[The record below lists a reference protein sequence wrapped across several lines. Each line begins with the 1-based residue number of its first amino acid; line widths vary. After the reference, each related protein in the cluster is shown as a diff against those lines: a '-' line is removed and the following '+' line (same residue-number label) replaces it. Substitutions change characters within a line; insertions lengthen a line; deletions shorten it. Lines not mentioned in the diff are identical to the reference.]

1 MLLEGRV
8 VVDSRVGRTCCWKV
22 VTLLI
27 VVSLE
32 GRDVVDSRVDVDG
45 HGSGEEAMVGSKSEM
60 ISRHCWTMRPQC
72 NKWRKWWYVKAWE
85 MKKCRIAQD
94 S

>member
-8 VVDSRVGRTCCWKV
+8 VVGSRVVGRTCCWKV

-27 VVSLE
+27 VVMLE

-45 HGSGEEAMVGSKSEM
+45 RESAVEATLGG
-60 ISRHCWTMRPQC
+60 
-72 NKWRKWWYVKAWE
+72 
-85 MKKCRIAQD
+85 
-94 S
+94 